1 MNQKRLI
8 LLLLLTFT
16 AIGNQCIA
24 LANPDVTVKEIAGNK
39 AWQQTGINNFD
50 LPIIHFF
57 QQFSQKSKTFDESIA
72 FFAGSH
78 LIKGGIIIA
87 IWWFWFL
94 PLSPETINR
103 RVMVILSLIAGFVAL
118 LIGRILVITLPY
130 RIRPMNSPEL
140 HLTIPFG
147 ANFDG
152 LAKMSSFPSDHAA
165 LFFAL
170 STGLFLA
177 SKRLGLFAFLYTIFF
192 ISLTRIYLCYHFP
205 SDVLAGAI
213 IGIAAGY
220 FVCTNNWMQKLAKNI
235 YSFSEQKPQFFY
247 PAFFLLNYQLI
258 DLFNEIRDIAWFFM
272 HHFIHQ
278 L

>member
-1 MNQKRLI
+1 MNQKLLI

-16 AIGNQCIA
+16 AIGNRCMA
-24 LANPDVTVKEIAGNK
+24 LANPDVTPKEIAGNQK
-39 AWQQTGINNFD
+39 WQNTGINNFD

-57 QQFSQKSKTFDESIA
+57 QQFSQKSKIADESMA

-78 LIKGGIIIA
+78 LVKGGIIIA

-94 PLSPETINR
+94 PVTPETIKR
-103 RVMVILSLIAGFVAL
+103 RVMIILSLLASLVAL
-118 LIGRILVITLPY
+118 FIGRVLVMTLPY

-152 LAKMSSFPSDHAA
+152 LAKMSSFPSDHAV

-170 STGLFLA
+170 STGLYLA
-177 SKRLGLFAFLYTIFF
+177 SKRVGLFAFLYTLFF

-205 SDVLAGAI
+205 SDVMAGAI
-213 IGIAAGY
+213 IGIAVSY
-220 FVCTNNWMQKLAKNI
+220 FVCTNNWMQELGKKI
-235 YSFSEQKPQFFY
+235 YTFSEKKPQFFY

-258 DLFNEIRDIAWFFM
+258 DLFGEMRDITWFFI
-272 HHFIHQ
+272 HHFIHNV
-278 L
+278 